1 MVMVMKWFRRT
12 TPTGLEE
19 TPAYRP
25 DPTLEAE
32 SRALTKIKSMCLVAC
47 DSAEIAG
54 SAATTEG
61 AESVKRDRLRFE
73 SAKRMSLELTKTITD
88 EAYRDSALHSI
99 VDLCMKANDIAT
111 ARILVR
117 AIKTSTIREK
127 ILDQHPV
134 AFY

>member
-1 MVMVMKWFRRT
+1 
-12 TPTGLEE
+12 
-19 TPAYRP
+19 
-25 DPTLEAE
+25 
-32 SRALTKIKSMCLVAC
+32 MCLVAC

-54 SAATTEG
+54 SAAI

-73 SAKRMSLELTKTITD
+73 SAKRMSLELTKSITD
-88 EAYRDSALHSI
+88 EVYRDSALHSI
-99 VDLCMKANDIAT
+99 VDLCMKANDITT

-117 AIKTSTIREK
+117 AIKTPTIREK